1 MKTYWILTAGAAA
14 MLLAAG
20 CETFPPGAVRGP
32 DGTMEFNVLVDA
44 SAPGA
49 KIEVNGDLVGETP
62 LNLKIYGNPNGTFH
76 DFGSYYYIIRAYPEA
91 TNQFQQIKVFWTG
104 RDGTRQDMIPQHIY
118 FDMNQYE
125 PVKLPTEPPRVYYD
139 YPPYY
144 GPYAYPYPYWGP
156 GFRVYVGPGPHW
168 YR

>member
-1 MKTYWILTAGAAA
+1 MKTYWILAAGAAM

-32 DGTMEFNVLVDA
+32 DGTMEYNVLVDA
-44 SAPGA
+44 SPPGA

-62 LNLKIYGNPNGTFH
+62 LHLKIYGNPNGTFH
-76 DFGSYYYIIRAYPEA
+76 DFGSYYYIIRAYPVA

-104 RDGTRQDMIPQHIY
+104 RNGTRRDTIPQHIY

-125 PVKLPTEPPRVYYD
+125 PVKVPAEPPRVNYY
-139 YPPYY
+139 YPPDYYPPPYPYYY
-144 GPYAYPYPYWGP
+144 GPA
-156 GFRVYVGPGPHW
+156 FQFYVGPGPRYWH
-168 YR
+168 R